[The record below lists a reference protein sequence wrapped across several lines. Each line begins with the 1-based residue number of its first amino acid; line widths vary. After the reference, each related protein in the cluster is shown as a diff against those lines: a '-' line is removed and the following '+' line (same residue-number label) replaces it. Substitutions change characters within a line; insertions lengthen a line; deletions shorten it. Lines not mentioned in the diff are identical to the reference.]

1 MVISFASSFM
11 RNALLG
17 EISSPVEPGTVPQS
31 CVYCYG
37 HQKKSFTHSAIARWG
52 ENTTRAPRAAQTT
65 QQLSC
70 QECQAAPHSVLNS
83 TYKSKIKAHKFVYKC
98 FRKLLACRSPETLP
112 WGWHWPKQVSVGWC
126 DRTTPQGLAG
136 ERCFAQ
142 EQCTCW
148 FKEHSVPGLCK
159 ADTPQTRKWNQKIN
173 NYSSTYWDMH
183 SFFLT

>member
-1 MVISFASSFM
+1 MLCWVRSILPWSLVLSLKA
-11 RNALLG
+11 
-17 EISSPVEPGTVPQS
+17 V
-31 CVYCYG
+31 
-37 HQKKSFTHSAIARWG
+37 FTAMA
-52 ENTTRAPRAAQTT
+52 TRRKVLHIQQLPDEVRTQPEHRGQHR

-126 DRTTPQGLAG
+126 DRTTSQGLAG